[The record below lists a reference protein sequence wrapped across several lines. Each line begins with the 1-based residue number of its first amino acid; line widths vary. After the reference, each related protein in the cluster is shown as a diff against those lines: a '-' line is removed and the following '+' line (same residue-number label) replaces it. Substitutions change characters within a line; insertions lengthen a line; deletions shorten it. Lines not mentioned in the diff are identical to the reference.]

1 MVMRSPVCS
10 YNEWD
15 PLEEVVVGRLEGA
28 RIPSRH
34 LTVTFNIPQRLM
46 KIYKLIAGLP
56 YPGFVVR
63 PAQRELD
70 EFIHILE
77 AEGVTVRR
85 PAVTDF
91 SVTYKTPHWKSK
103 GFCSACP
110 RDGLLVVGDEI
121 IETPMA
127 WRSRYFEV
135 DAYRS
140 LLKEYTA
147 KGAKW
152 TTAPRPA
159 LVDALYNHDYRL
171 PEAGGPIPFV
181 VNEYEPVFDA
191 ADFVRCGRDLFGIR
205 SNVTNESG
213 IHWLRTHLGD
223 GFRITL
229 VETRCRQPMHIDS
242 SFMPLAPGKG
252 DREFLWIYRNVLGPI
267 ARAFRP
273 EFILVSA
280 GFDVAAGDP
289 LGTMRVTPAG
299 FSGLA
304 ATILGLARE
313 TAGGRALFILEGGYD
328 PSRLAEGVRQ
338 TLLQAAGTGAEP
350 FPHSG
355 EAAEAG
361 FLEEI
366 GRIFEACA
374 PFWELRCP

>member
-1 MVMRSPVCS
+1 VVTRSPVCS

-28 RIPSRH
+28 MIPSKH
-34 LTVTFNIPQRLM
+34 LTVSFNIPQRLAM
-46 KIYKLIAGLP
+46 IYKLVAGLP
-56 YPGFVVR
+56 YPKFVVR
-63 PAQRELD
+63 PAQRDLD

-91 SVTYKTPHWKSK
+91 SVTYKTPHWQSK

-135 DAYRS
+135 NAYRP

-147 KGAKW
+147 SGARW
-152 TTAPRPA
+152 TTPPRPE
-159 LVDALYNHDYRL
+159 LVDALYNRDYRL
-171 PEAGGPIPFV
+171 PEAGEPIPFV

-229 VETRCRQPMHIDS
+229 LETRCRQPMHVDS
-242 SFMPLAPGKG
+242 SLMPLAPGK
-252 DREFLWIYRNVLGPI
+252 L
-267 ARAFRP
+267 
-273 EFILVSA
+273 LVNP
-280 GFDVAAGDP
+280 DY
-289 LGTMRVTPAG
+289 
-299 FSGLA
+299 
-304 ATILGLARE
+304 I
-313 TAGGRALFILEGGYD
+313 D
-328 PSRLAEGVRQ
+328 PSRLPPLFDSWDILIAPEPNPVPWRIPSMCSRW
-338 TLLQAAGTGAEP
+338 LSINVLMLDEKRVIVERLQESLIKKLRDWGFEP
-350 FPHSG
+350 IPCSF
-355 EAAEAG
+355 ANY
-361 FLEEI
+361 
-366 GRIFEACA
+366 A
-374 PFWELRCP
+374 PFGGSFHCATLDVRRRGELQSYF

>member
-1 MVMRSPVCS
+1 
-10 YNEWD
+10 
-15 PLEEVVVGRLEGA
+15 
-28 RIPSRH
+28 
-34 LTVTFNIPQRLM
+34 M

-56 YPGFVVR
+56 YPGFVLR

-135 DAYRS
+135 DAYRP

-147 KGAKW
+147 QGAKW

-171 PEAGGPIPFV
+171 PEAGAPIPFV

-223 GFRITL
+223 RFRITL
-229 VETRCRQPMHIDS
+229 LETRCRQPMYIDS
-242 SFMPLAPGKG
+242 SLMPLAPGKLLVNPDYIDSEPAAADVRLVG
-252 DREFLWIYRNVLGPI
+252 HPHRPGTEPRPVAHSLDVQPLAQHQCADARREASHRG
-267 ARAFRP
+267 A
-273 EFILVSA
+273 
-280 GFDVAAGDP
+280 AAG
-289 LGTMRVTPAG
+289 V
-299 FSGLA
+299 F
-304 ATILGLARE
+304 
-313 TAGGRALFILEGGYD
+313 
-328 PSRLAEGVRQ
+328 
-338 TLLQAAGTGAEP
+338 
-350 FPHSG
+350 H
-355 EAAEAG
+355 
-361 FLEEI
+361 
-366 GRIFEACA
+366 
-374 PFWELRCP
+374 

>member
-1 MVMRSPVCS
+1 MVTRSPVCS

-56 YPGFVVR
+56 YPKFVVR

-135 DAYRS
+135 DAYRP

-147 KGAKW
+147 SRGEVDH
-152 TTAPRPA
+152 PA
-159 LVDALYNHDYRL
+159 
-171 PEAGGPIPFV
+171 
-181 VNEYEPVFDA
+181 
-191 ADFVRCGRDLFGIR
+191 
-205 SNVTNESG
+205 
-213 IHWLRTHLGD
+213 
-223 GFRITL
+223 
-229 VETRCRQPMHIDS
+229 
-242 SFMPLAPGKG
+242 APG
-252 DREFLWIYRNVLGPI
+252 
-267 ARAFRP
+267 
-273 EFILVSA
+273 A
-280 GFDVAAGDP
+280 GRCALQP
-289 LGTMRVTPAG
+289 RLSPPR
-299 FSGLA
+299 
-304 ATILGLARE
+304 
-313 TAGGRALFILEGGYD
+313 GGRAD
-328 PSRLAEGVRQ
+328 PLRRQ
-338 TLLQAAGTGAEP
+338 
-350 FPHSG
+350 
-355 EAAEAG
+355 
-361 FLEEI
+361 
-366 GRIFEACA
+366 RV
-374 PFWELRCP
+374 